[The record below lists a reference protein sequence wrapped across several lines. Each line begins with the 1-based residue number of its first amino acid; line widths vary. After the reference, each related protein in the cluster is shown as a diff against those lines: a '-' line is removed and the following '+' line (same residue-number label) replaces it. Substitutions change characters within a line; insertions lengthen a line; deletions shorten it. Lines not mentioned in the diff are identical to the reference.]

1 MKIKYLCIAIC
12 ILILMATIV
21 SIGIVIETIEG
32 EKKDRIENIDVG
44 KVTNIVNNTTNED
57 NGHIEKTNEKKEI
70 TLDKIV
76 KSFKNSEMVLKD
88 KENGIDLEATLE
100 DNCIRLRYKQSGS
113 YLDELLYKLEGNI
126 LVTTFSSKGYIY
138 KAPLN
143 AALVNAIGLLH
154 GYSEGE
160 LIYTAMSTEEIASRY
175 TLEKDGYEITT
186 KSNGEIKIK
195 IDITKKMTKYEE
207 IN

>member
-88 KENGIDLEATLE
+88 KENGIDLEATL
-100 DNCIRLRYKQSGS
+100 
-113 YLDELLYKLEGNI
+113 
-126 LVTTFSSKGYIY
+126 
-138 KAPLN
+138 
-143 AALVNAIGLLH
+143 
-154 GYSEGE
+154 
-160 LIYTAMSTEEIASRY
+160 
-175 TLEKDGYEITT
+175 
-186 KSNGEIKIK
+186 
-195 IDITKKMTKYEE
+195 
-207 IN
+207 

>member
-1 MKIKYLCIAIC
+1 MKIKYLCIVIC
-12 ILILMATIV
+12 ILMLMAIIV

-32 EKKDRIENIDVG
+32 ENKDKIENIDVG
-44 KVTNIVNNTTNED
+44 KVTNIGNNTTNED
-57 NGHIEKTNEKKEI
+57 NGHIEKTNDKKEI

-76 KSFKNSEMVLKD
+76 NSFKNSETVLKD

-100 DNCIRLRYKQSGS
+100 DNGIRLRYKQSGS
-113 YLDELLYKLEGNI
+113 YVEELLYKLEGNI
-126 LVTTFSSKGYIY
+126 LVTTFSYEGYIY

-154 GYSEGE
+154 GYSDGE

-175 TLEKDGYEITT
+175 TLEKDGYEIIT

-195 IDITKKMTKYEE
+195 IDITKKITKYEE